1 MNFFVI
7 FLLKH
12 VLFFFLNMFMI
23 FFFFL
28 DVESWPDYNI
38 KERRYLKIVK
48 LLEVTYFYFFYGK
61 IYIAF

>member
-23 FFFFL
+23 FFFL

>member
-23 FFFFL
+23 FFFL
-28 DVESWPDYNI
+28 DVEGWPDYNI

>member
-1 MNFFVI
+1 
-7 FLLKH
+7 
-12 VLFFFLNMFMI
+12 MI
-23 FFFFL
+23 FFFL
-28 DVESWPDYNI
+28 DVEGWPDYNI